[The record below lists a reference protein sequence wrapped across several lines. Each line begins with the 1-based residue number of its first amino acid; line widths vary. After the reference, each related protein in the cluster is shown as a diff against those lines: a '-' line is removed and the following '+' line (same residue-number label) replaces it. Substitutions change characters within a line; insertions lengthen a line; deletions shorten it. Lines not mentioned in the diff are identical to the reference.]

1 MAGMT
6 ARISSP
12 RFVGREREL
21 TSLAAAIEA
30 AAGGRASM
38 LLVTGTGGV
47 GVSRLLDEAEARLA
61 RLGAPIVVI
70 RGAGTRSGRGD
81 PYAPLVAGLAPL
93 LDATPDT
100 ELGAL
105 VGPAAEELAR
115 LVPGLA
121 ARLAVLGLLPNQ
133 PATLS
138 AERRQAGV
146 LEAFLGLL
154 ARLGEHRPVVLAL
167 EDLHLADAGTRSVA
181 TFLARI
187 VRAQRLLV
195 IGTYQPDELT
205 RGHPF
210 RADLA
215 AMIGAPRPPGRLELG
230 PLGRDELADLI
241 EGIEA
246 ERPSASVLLLVAER
260 SRGLPLLAEELLAA
274 RRELSSA
281 SLTGSLEELVT
292 ARLALR
298 SPECR
303 RVVRL
308 LAPSGGSLTIGQ
320 LVEVA
325 AAYERGAGAPP
336 PRSTTA
342 PRRRSG
348 LLDAD
353 LAAGLDEAIES
364 GILVLKPA
372 GSAGGGAL
380 EAGAVVRFRH
390 ELIGRAVALD
400 ILPTN
405 RPRHHAA
412 LGTALAALPAAA
424 ARHWL
429 AAHENVRA
437 RQAAIEAASR
447 AELLDSPGD
456 ALAHLELALELGAD
470 DPAAELRARA
480 AEAAFGAGRP
490 ARASAYAEAAIAR
503 LDQRRDRLVVAR
515 LHERLGRYRRAVGD
529 HDGAVAAIR
538 RAVELVPPG
547 ESVDRARVLA
557 ALAQVRMLDGRFSEA
572 EEDALEA
579 LRVCQELG
587 DAASLEETH
596 ALTTLGVV
604 RGWGDDPE
612 SGLAILRQARER
624 ARALGDRDGYF
635 RATANLTTVLDLLG
649 RREEAIEVSYE
660 GIEEA
665 RRVGQEAV
673 YGNFLRG
680 NAAESLFLLGRWAES
695 RALSQAALEWSEGGA
710 SHVWSLVNLAMVET
724 ETSAGA
730 LAGRLLGQA
739 LLDVETVREAQ
750 YSVPAYRVAASFALW
765 RGDLVDARRAVE
777 RGWERVRETEDW
789 SLIAKMAAT
798 ALEVDAEIALAAR
811 ERREIA
817 TIAAARARATEVLT
831 LARAAVSTAGVP
843 ASLGSRREAEAM
855 LATAVAHRARLEGR
869 TDAATWAAVAATWA
883 AVGNRYQVARARW
896 REAEALLAAGEDA
909 RTARRLARRPLLEA
923 VRIAAELGAG
933 PLLREL
939 TELAGRALI
948 TLPEPLPPSGS
959 WVVVPGTAA
968 GGATGMAISA
978 GDATAVA
985 ATTGRGGNGS
995 GPGSEPGDGSSDLV
1009 RRFVGE
1015 PAPRRADPFGLSPRE
1030 KEVLALIAEGRTN
1043 REIGSR
1049 LFITEATTAVHVR
1062 RILAKLGVGGRV
1074 EAATVAI
1081 RLGLTERRPR

>member
-1 MAGMT
+1 MT
-6 ARISSP
+6 ARISSA

-21 TSLAAAIEA
+21 TSLASALEA
-30 AAGGRASM
+30 AADGRASI

-47 GVSRLLDEAEARLA
+47 GVSRLLDEAQARLA
-61 RLGAPIVVI
+61 GLGAPMVVI

-81 PYAPLVAGLAPL
+81 PYAPLVAALAPL
-93 LDATPDT
+93 LAATPDA

-115 LVPGLA
+115 LIPGLA
-121 ARLAVLGLLPNQ
+121 PRLGGVGLLPEQ
-133 PATLS
+133 AATVS
-138 AERRQAGV
+138 AERRQAAV
-146 LEAFLGLL
+146 LEALLGLL
-154 ARLGEHRPVVLAL
+154 GRLGERRPVVLVL
-167 EDLHLADAGTRSVA
+167 EDLHLADAGTRAVA

-187 VRAQRLLV
+187 VRHQRLLV
-195 IGTYQPDELT
+195 IGTYQPEELS

-215 AMIGAPRPPGRLELG
+215 AITASPRPPTRLELG

-241 EGIEA
+241 EGIEGQ
-246 ERPSASVLLLVAER
+246 RPSASVLLLVAER
-260 SRGLPLLAEELLAA
+260 SGGLPLLAEELVAA

-303 RVVRL
+303 RVLRL
-308 LAPSGGSLTIGQ
+308 LAPAGGSLTIGQ

-325 AAYERGAGAPP
+325 AAYERGADAPP

-342 PRRRSG
+342 PRRRAG

-353 LAAGLDEAIES
+353 LAAGLDEALEA
-364 GILVLKPA
+364 GILVVDPA
-372 GSAGGGAL
+372 GAATGDRHL
-380 EAGAVVRFRH
+380 EADAVVAFRH
-390 ELIGRAVALD
+390 ELIGRAIALD

-412 LGTALAALPAAA
+412 LATALAAQPAAA

-429 AAHENVRA
+429 AAHESTRA
-437 RQAAIEAASR
+437 AEAAVAAASR
-447 AELLDSPGD
+447 AELVDSPGD
-456 ALAHLELALELGAD
+456 ALAHLELALELGAED
-470 DPAAELRARA
+470 SAVELRARA

-490 ARASAYAEAAIAR
+490 TRAGAYAESAIAR
-503 LDQRRDRLVVAR
+503 LDERRDRLVVAH
-515 LHERLGRYRRAVGD
+515 LHERLGRYRRAAGD
-529 HDGAVAAIR
+529 HEGGVAAIR

-547 ESVDRARVLA
+547 PSVDRARVLA
-557 ALAQVRMLDGRFSEA
+557 ALAQVRMLDGAFSEA
-572 EEDALEA
+572 EADAREA
-579 LRVCQELG
+579 LRVCQELAG
-587 DAASLEETH
+587 AAALEETH
-596 ALTTLGVV
+596 ALTTLGVI
-604 RGWGDDPE
+604 RGWSDDPE
-612 SGLAILRQARER
+612 SGVTILRQARER
-624 ARALGDRDGYF
+624 ARATGDRDGYF

-649 RREEAIEVSYE
+649 RRREAIEVSYE

-710 SHVWSLVNLAMVET
+710 SHVWPLVNLAMVET
-724 ETSAGA
+724 ETSAGE

-739 LLDVETVREAQ
+739 LLAVETVREAQ

-765 RGDLVDARRAVE
+765 RGDLVDARRAVD

-789 SLIAKMAAT
+789 SLTAKMAAT

-817 TIAAARARATEVLT
+817 TIAAARAHATEVL
-831 LARAAVSTAGVP
+831 AFAQAAVAAAGVP
-843 ASLGSRREAEAM
+843 AALGSRREAESF
-855 LATAVAHRARLEGR
+855 LAAAAASRARLEGR
-869 TDAATWAAVAATWA
+869 ADGATWAAVADRWA
-883 AVGNRYQVARARW
+883 AVGDRYQVARARW
-896 REAEALLAAGEDA
+896 REAESYLAAGEDA
-909 RTARRLARRPLLEA
+909 RAARRLARRPLLEA
-923 VRIAAELGAG
+923 VRIATELGAG

-948 TLPEPLPPSGS
+948 TLPESPAP
-959 WVVVPGTAA
+959 
-968 GGATGMAISA
+968 
-978 GDATAVA
+978 DRRAVA
-985 ATTGRGGNGS
+985 SGRNGDGA
-995 GPGSEPGDGSSDLV
+995 GPGPGDGRSDLV
-1009 RRFVGE
+1009 RGFIGE
-1015 PAPRRADPFGLSPRE
+1015 PVPRRADPFGLSPRE
-1030 KEVLALIAEGRTN
+1030 TEVLALIAEGRTN
-1043 REIGSR
+1043 REIGAR
-1049 LFITEATTAVHVR
+1049 LFITESTAAVHVS
-1062 RILAKLGVGGRV
+1062 RILGKLGVSGRV
-1074 EAATVAI
+1074 EAAAVAI

>member
-1 MAGMT
+1 MT
-6 ARISSP
+6 ARISSA

-21 TSLAAAIEA
+21 TSLASALEA

-47 GVSRLLDEAEARLA
+47 GVSRLLDEAQARLA
-61 RLGAPIVVI
+61 RLGAPMVVI
-70 RGAGTRSGRGD
+70 RGAGTRSGQGD

-93 LDATPDT
+93 LEATPDA
-100 ELGAL
+100 ELAAL

-115 LVPGLA
+115 LIPGLA
-121 ARLAVLGLLPNQ
+121 ARLEALDLLPEQ

-154 ARLGEHRPVVLAL
+154 ARLGERRPVVLVL
-167 EDLHLADAGTRSVA
+167 EDLHLADAGTRAVA

-187 VRAQRLLV
+187 VQAQRLLV

-215 AMIGAPRPPGRLELG
+215 AMTGAPRPPGRLELR

-241 EGIEA
+241 EGIEGQ
-246 ERPSASVLLLVAER
+246 RPSASVLLLVAER
-260 SRGLPLLAEELLAA
+260 SGGLPLLAEELVAA

-303 RVVRL
+303 RVLRL
-308 LAPSGGSLTIGQ
+308 LAPAGGSLTIGQ

-342 PRRRSG
+342 PRRRAG

-364 GILVLKPA
+364 GIVVLERVDPA
-372 GSAGGGAL
+372 GGRSL

-412 LGTALAALPAAA
+412 LATALAALPAAA

-437 RQAAIEAASR
+437 REAAIEAAGR
-447 AELLDSPGD
+447 AELVDSPGD

-490 ARASAYAEAAIAR
+490 ARASAHTESAIAR
-503 LDQRRDRLVVAR
+503 LDERRDRLVVAR
-515 LHERLGRYRRAVGD
+515 LQERLGRYRRAAGD

-547 ESVDRARVLA
+547 PSVDRARVLA
-557 ALAQVRMLDGRFSEA
+557 ALAQVRMLEGTFSEA
-572 EEDALEA
+572 EEDAREA
-579 LRVCQELG
+579 LRVCEELAG
-587 DAASLEETH
+587 AAPLEETH

-604 RGWGDDPE
+604 RGWSDDPE
-612 SGLAILRQARER
+612 SGVAILRRARER
-624 ARALGDRDGYF
+624 ARAMGDRDGYF

-724 ETSAGA
+724 EASAGE

-789 SLIAKMAAT
+789 SLMAKMAAT

-817 TIAAARARATEVLT
+817 TIAAARAHASEVLA
-831 LARAAVSTAGVP
+831 LARAAVTTAGVP

-855 LATAVAHRARLEGR
+855 LATATACRARLDGR
-869 TDAATWAAVAATWA
+869 ADAATWAAVAEGWA

-896 REAEALLAAGEDA
+896 REAEAFLAAGEDA
-909 RTARRLARRPLLEA
+909 RAARRLARRPLLEA

-948 TLPEPLPPSGS
+948 ALPEPQPPSGS
-959 WVVVPGTAA
+959 WVAVGPGAAAAPGA
-968 GGATGMAISA
+968 GGG
-978 GDATAVA
+978 AVA
-985 ATTGRGGNGS
+985 AGTVGGPGPAGRG
-995 GPGSEPGDGSSDLV
+995 PVPEPGGGPSELV
-1009 RRFVGE
+1009 RGFIGE
-1015 PAPRRADPFGLSPRE
+1015 PPPKRTDTFGLSPRE

-1043 REIGSR
+1043 REIGGR

-1062 RILAKLGVGGRV
+1062 RILAKLGVAGRV